1 MDETKTIIQDFK
13 TKEISNLK
21 KFRAISIGFLV
32 IVNFAI
38 VGFFVYGFN
47 DVYRSR
53 NLTENFIIYVFPTL
67 VSIQLVLAIGFGP
80 LIFIIFK
87 RFSSVLKEI
96 EDLNNEFT
104 IHYQRYTNFIYKFFS
119 VVPLY
124 LISQKGLFIFRNFK
138 TELLLPNAI
147 KYVKIKNVN
156 MGRFRRSFI
165 DIYQNDSSKSRITY
179 YTTYPREA
187 EFFHDNIHLIND
199 NVRVENLFNQK
210 K

>member
-1 MDETKTIIQDFK
+1 MQDFK
-13 TKEISNLK
+13 IKEISNLK
-21 KFRAISIGFLV
+21 KLRAISIGFLML
-32 IVNFAI
+32 VNFAI
-38 VGFFVYGFN
+38 VGFFVYGFY

-53 NLTENFIIYVFPTL
+53 NLTENFIAYIFPTL
-67 VSIQLVLAIGFGP
+67 VSIQLVLAVGFGP
-80 LIFIIFK
+80 LIFIISK
-87 RFSSVLKEI
+87 RFSRVLKEI
-96 EDLNNEFT
+96 EVLNDEFT

-138 TELLLPNAI
+138 TELLPPNAI

-156 MGRFRRSFI
+156 MGRFRRSLI
-165 DIYQNDSSKSRITY
+165 DIYQNDGSKSRITY

-199 NVRVENLFNQK
+199 NVWVENQFN
-210 K
+210 

>member
-1 MDETKTIIQDFK
+1 MQDFK
-13 TKEISNLK
+13 IKEISNLK
-21 KFRAISIGFLV
+21 KLRAISIGFLML
-32 IVNFAI
+32 VNFAI
-38 VGFFVYGFN
+38 VGFFVYGFY

-53 NLTENFIIYVFPTL
+53 NLTENFIAYIFPTL
-67 VSIQLVLAIGFGP
+67 VSIQLVLAVGFGP
-80 LIFIIFK
+80 LIFIISK
-87 RFSSVLKEI
+87 RFSRVLKEI
-96 EDLNNEFT
+96 EDLNEEFT

-138 TELLLPNAI
+138 TELLPPNAI

-165 DIYQNDSSKSRITY
+165 DIYQNDGSKSRITY

>member
-1 MDETKTIIQDFK
+1 MQDFK
-13 TKEISNLK
+13 IKEISNLK
-21 KFRAISIGFLV
+21 KLRAISIGFLML
-32 IVNFAI
+32 VNFAI
-38 VGFFVYGFN
+38 VGFFVYGFY

-53 NLTENFIIYVFPTL
+53 NLTENFIAYIFPTL
-67 VSIQLVLAIGFGP
+67 VSIQLVLAVGFGP
-80 LIFIIFK
+80 LIFIISK
-87 RFSSVLKEI
+87 RFSRVLKEI
-96 EDLNNEFT
+96 EDLNDEFT

-138 TELLLPNAI
+138 TELLPPNAI

-165 DIYQNDSSKSRITY
+165 DIYQNDGSKSRITY

-199 NVRVENLFNQK
+199 HVRVENLFNQK
-210 K
+210 T

>member
-1 MDETKTIIQDFK
+1 MQDFK
-13 TKEISNLK
+13 IKEISNLK
-21 KFRAISIGFLV
+21 KLRAISIGFLML
-32 IVNFAI
+32 VNFAI
-38 VGFFVYGFN
+38 VGFFVYGFY

-53 NLTENFIIYVFPTL
+53 NLTENFIAYIFPTL
-67 VSIQLVLAIGFGP
+67 VSIQLVLAVGFGP
-80 LIFIIFK
+80 LIFIISK
-87 RFSSVLKEI
+87 SFSRVLKEI
-96 EDLNNEFT
+96 EDLNDEFT
-104 IHYQRYTNFIYKFFS
+104 IHYQRYSNFIYKFFS

-138 TELLLPNAI
+138 TELLPPNAI

-165 DIYQNDSSKSRITY
+165 DIYQNDGSKSRITY

>member
-1 MDETKTIIQDFK
+1 MQEFK

-21 KFRAISIGFLV
+21 KLRAISIGFLML
-32 IVNFAI
+32 VNFAI
-38 VGFFVYGFN
+38 VGFFVYGFY

-53 NLTENFIIYVFPTL
+53 NLTENFITYVFPTL
-67 VSIQLVLAIGFGP
+67 ISIQLVLAIGFGP

-87 RFSSVLKEI
+87 RFSSVLNEI
-96 EDLNNEFT
+96 EDLNDEFT

-138 TELLLPNAI
+138 TELLPPNAI

-165 DIYQNDSSKSRITY
+165 DIYQNDGSKSRITY

-199 NVRVENLFNQK
+199 NVRVENLFN
-210 K
+210 

>member
-21 KFRAISIGFLV
+21 KFRAISIGFVML
-32 IVNFAI
+32 VNFAI
-38 VGFFVYGFN
+38 VGFFVYGFY

-53 NLTENFIIYVFPTL
+53 NLTENFISYAFPT
-67 VSIQLVLAIGFGP
+67 VASIQLVLAIGFGP

-87 RFSSVLKEI
+87 RFSSVLNEI
-96 EDLNNEFT
+96 EDLNDEFT

-138 TELLLPNAI
+138 TELLPSNAI

-165 DIYQNDSSKSRITY
+165 DIYQNDGSKSRITY
-179 YTTYPREA
+179 YKTYPREV

>member
-1 MDETKTIIQDFK
+1 MQDFK

-21 KFRAISIGFLV
+21 KLRAISIGFLLL
-32 IVNFAI
+32 INFSI
-38 VGFFVYGFN
+38 VGFFVYGFY
-47 DVYRSR
+47 DVYSSR
-53 NLTENFIIYVFPTL
+53 NLMGNFVTYIFPTVASL
-67 VSIQLVLAIGFGP
+67 QLVLAFAFGP
-80 LIFIIFK
+80 LIFIISK
-87 RFSSVLKEI
+87 RFSSILKEI

-138 TELLLPNAI
+138 TELLPPNSI

-165 DIYQNDSSKSRITY
+165 DIYQNDGSKSIITY
-179 YTTYPREA
+179 YKTYPREA

-199 NVRVENLFNQK
+199 NARVENLFI
-210 K
+210 